1 MYEDCQGENSVS
13 GYRTGLLVADDG
25 WRLVWVRGVVYER
38 TGKPCLLSI
47 SLAVNG
53 IMQAS
58 KYSIHG
64 HLAKN

>member
-1 MYEDCQGENSVS
+1 MMYEDCQGENSVS

-47 SLAVNG
+47 SLY
-53 IMQAS
+53 Q
-58 KYSIHG
+58 
-64 HLAKN
+64 